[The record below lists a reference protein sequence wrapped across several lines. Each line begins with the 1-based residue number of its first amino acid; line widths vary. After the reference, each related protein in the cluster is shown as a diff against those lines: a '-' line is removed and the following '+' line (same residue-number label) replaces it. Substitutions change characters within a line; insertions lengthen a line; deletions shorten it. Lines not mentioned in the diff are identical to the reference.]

1 MNLVEEENI
10 IMNIRNLSIKELQTL
25 RTYLLVERMHARS
38 AETWQKYAD
47 MSDKV
52 SKELQSRALKA

>member
-1 MNLVEEENI
+1 
-10 IMNIRNLSIKELQTL
+10 MNIRNLSIKESQTL

>member
-1 MNLVEEENI
+1 MDKFEEKI
-10 IMNIRNLSIKELQTL
+10 TMNIRNLSIKELQTL
-25 RTYLLVERMHARS
+25 RTYLLIERMHTRS

-52 SKELQSRALKA
+52 SKELQSRAVKA

>member
-1 MNLVEEENI
+1 MNV
-10 IMNIRNLSIKELQTL
+10 RNLSIKELQAL

-38 AETWQKYAD
+38 AEAWQKYAD

-52 SKELQSRALKA
+52 SKELRGRALKA

>member
-1 MNLVEEENI
+1 MDKFEEEI
-10 IMNIRNLSIKELQTL
+10 TMNVRNLSIKELQTL

>member
-1 MNLVEEENI
+1 MK
-10 IMNIRNLSIKELQTL
+10 IKKLTTNQLKKL

-38 AETWQKYAD
+38 VETWQKCAD

-52 SKELQSRALKA
+52 SKELQSRAVRA

>member
-1 MNLVEEENI
+1 MNV
-10 IMNIRNLSIKELQTL
+10 RNLSIKELQTL

-38 AETWQKYAD
+38 AEAWQKYAD

>member
-1 MNLVEEENI
+1 MKINKLTTNQ
-10 IMNIRNLSIKELQTL
+10 LKEL

-38 AETWQKYAD
+38 AEAWQKYAD

>member
-1 MNLVEEENI
+1 
-10 IMNIRNLSIKELQTL
+10 MNIRNLSIKELHAL
-25 RTYLLVERMHARS
+25 RSYLLIERMHARS

-52 SKELQSRALKA
+52 SKELQSRAVKA

>member
-1 MNLVEEENI
+1 
-10 IMNIRNLSIKELQTL
+10 MNIRNLSIKELQEL

-52 SKELQSRALKA
+52 SKELQSRAVKA

>member
-1 MNLVEEENI
+1 MK
-10 IMNIRNLSIKELQTL
+10 IKKLTTNQLKGL
-25 RTYLLVERMHARS
+25 RIYLLVERMHARS

-52 SKELQSRALKA
+52 SKELQNRAVRG

>member
-1 MNLVEEENI
+1 MK
-10 IMNIRNLSIKELQTL
+10 IKELTTNQLKEL
-25 RTYLLVERMHARS
+25 RIYLLVERMHVRS

-47 MSDKV
+47 ISDKV